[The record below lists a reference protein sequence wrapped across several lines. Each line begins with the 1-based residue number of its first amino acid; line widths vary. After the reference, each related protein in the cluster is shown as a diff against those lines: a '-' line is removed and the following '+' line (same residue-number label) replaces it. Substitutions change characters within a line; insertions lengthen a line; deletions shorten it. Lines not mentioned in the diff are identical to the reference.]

1 MIYPPI
7 KIPQG
12 DLETNERL
20 FRTGPWVQGQDATT
34 RDRRVMVGAREWQSL
49 ISEGLTLFECIVDG
63 AIKPEGVEFL
73 PDYSRKERTDNK
85 I

>member
-7 KIPQG
+7 KILQG
-12 DLETNERL
+12 DLETNKRL
-20 FRTGPWVQGQDATT
+20 FRTGPWVQGQYTTT

-49 ISEGLTLFECIVDG
+49 IPEGLTLFERIVDG
-63 AIKPEGVEFL
+63 AIKPEAVEFL